1 MKSALVLYTNGT
13 EDIEATAALD
23 ILHRGGVKVVTA
35 AVTNDGSRM
44 VELAHSSVI
53 VCNLTFEDVT
63 DDYDLIVIP
72 GGPGTINFAKCPALI
87 EKLQKQLDRGAL
99 IGAICAAPGV
109 VLYAQGI
116 IDENT
121 TATCYPGCEC
131 GKHFSTKGVC
141 VSENDKI
148 ITARSPQYA
157 IEFGLKMLEY
167 LVDKETADRVASSI
181 LYKPS
186 L

>member
-1 MKSALVLYTNGT
+1 MKTALVLYTNGT

-23 ILHRGGVKVVTA
+23 VLHRGGVRVVTA

-44 VELAHSSVI
+44 VELAHSTVI
-53 VCNLTFEDVT
+53 VCNLAFEDVT
-63 DDYDLIVIP
+63 EDYDLIVVP
-72 GGPGTINFAKCPALI
+72 GGPGTKNFAECPALI
-87 EKLQKQLDRGAL
+87 EKLKKQQERGAL

-109 VLYAQGI
+109 VLYTKGL

-121 TATCYPGCEC
+121 NATCYPGCEC

-141 VSENDKI
+141 VSENGKI
-148 ITARSPQYA
+148 ITARSASYA
-157 IEFGLKMLEY
+157 IEFGLKMLEC
-167 LVDKETADRVASSI
+167 LVDKETADHVAASL